1 LWGWPVALLETVVVT
16 LWSVLLTEILL
27 FRFRK
32 VPFTCSYPPFR
43 DSAVV
48 LALSYVLGFF
58 LFVELTSNLEQWGL
72 SNPILMALLVAI
84 VLIAWYVLWQ
94 FRKTVEEIDIDKEL
108 IFEENAPATFELL
121 DLRRGS

>member
-1 LWGWPVALLETVVVT
+1 VALLETVVVT
-16 LWSVLLTEILL
+16 LWSALLTEILL

-48 LALSYVLGFF
+48 RALSYVLGFF
-58 LFVELTSNLEQWGL
+58 LFVELTSNLEHWGL
-72 SNPILMALLVAI
+72 SNPMLMASLVAI

-94 FRKTVEEIDIDKEL
+94 FRKRVEEIDIDKEL
-108 IFEENAPATFELL
+108 IFEENAPAAFELL

>member
-1 LWGWPVALLETVVVT
+1 MLETVVVT

-48 LALSYVLGFF
+48 RAISYVLGFF
-58 LFVELTSNLEQWGL
+58 LFVELTSNLEHWGL
-72 SNPILMALLVAI
+72 SNPTLMAALIVI
-84 VLIAWYVLWQ
+84 VLIAWYVLSQ
-94 FRKTVEEIDIDKEL
+94 FRKNIEEIDKEL
-108 IFEENAPATFELL
+108 IFEENAPAAFELL
-121 DLRRGS
+121 DLGRGT